1 MAYWK
6 VSTQDKK
13 SVEEHELWHKD
24 GREIRRVTGF
34 RWGTWTVETEGI
46 APPEFVLVKTPGGDG
61 DADSIN
67 MYNNGYETE
76 LESMDDGW
84 YEDVQYPA
92 DMDKA
97 EQERMAQLWDES
109 YYDGWEGEGW
119 SQTKTEAWVWGAIDI
134 EKIEE

>member
-34 RWGTWTVETEGI
+34 RWGTWTVETEGTT
-46 APPEFVLVKTPGGDG
+46 PPEFTLCEVPGGNG
-61 DADSIN
+61 AVDSVN
-67 MYNNGYETE
+67 MYDNGYETE

-84 YEDVQYPA
+84 YEDVKYPD
-92 DMDKA
+92 DMDDE
-97 EQERMAQLWDES
+97 EQERMTQLWNED
-109 YYDGWEGEGW
+109 YYDGWEGKGW
-119 SQTKTEAWVWGAIDI
+119 TQTETEAWVWGLLDI
-134 EKIEE
+134 EKIED